1 MYRCIILFI
10 NITLLFCCG
19 ADDCITPSVEG
30 SVFLFAQQE
39 ALSLILLLILET
51 ETARVCMFR
60 DGLGVYGRV
69 DMSFSSSG
77 KSRKKGVNDK
87 GL

>member
-1 MYRCIILFI
+1 MHYTSSGRISGL
-10 NITLLFCCG
+10 
-19 ADDCITPSVEG
+19 
-30 SVFLFAQQE
+30 LFAQQE

-60 DGLGVYGRV
+60 EGLGMYGRV
-69 DMSFSSSG
+69 EMSFSSTG
-77 KSRKKGVNDK
+77 KSRKKWVNDK